1 MGIILL
7 IGIVVDNAS
16 LFYEYLHINLKEL
29 PTQKAIIQ
37 SGKVILRPVL
47 MNNSTTILG
56 MLPVVL
62 GFGKGGE
69 FQAPLGVVVISG
81 LLSCVF
87 LTLFLI
93 PVLFNLLLK
102 TKK

>member
-16 LFYEYLHINLKEL
+16 LFYEYLHLNLKDKRLKE
-29 PTQKAIIQ
+29 AIIE

-81 LLSCVF
+81 LISCVF

-93 PVLFNLLLK
+93 PVLFHLLLK
-102 TKK
+102 EK